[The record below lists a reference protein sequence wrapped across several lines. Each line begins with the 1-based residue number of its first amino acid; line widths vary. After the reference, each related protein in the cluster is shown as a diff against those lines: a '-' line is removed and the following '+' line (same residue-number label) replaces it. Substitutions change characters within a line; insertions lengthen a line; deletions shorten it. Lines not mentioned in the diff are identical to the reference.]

1 MGNMGA
7 RSAGLEQA
15 PETLEASV
23 NGILDRTDNATRE
36 KDGGKFKDYKEEDIP
51 W

>member
-7 RSAGLEQA
+7 KSAGLEAA

-23 NGILDRTDNATRE
+23 SGILNRVDNATLE
-36 KDGGKFKDYKEEDIP
+36 KDDGKFKDYKEDDIP